1 MRMRKLGHGQSILFC
16 GPPEIHQKILQL
28 SEKGSDDSVEVR
40 DVLLWSIS
48 ETCINARKLLPIWA
62 KQGIGYQK
70 RLEAWGNI
78 EELETFPPN
87 LLEKEAKTL
96 EEHYGYSSES
106 GGLDTLLETSK
117 TRHRELL
124 EIQEKCRMFRVE
136 SLEKAHMLEEQERE
150 LSHEVERERENQRP
164 PKATPLNH
172 QLSENVRRFIMA
184 GTLPPNSS
192 DCFVP
197 AFNTLSDTSAAKAS
211 EPGAWS
217 TNLLTTLD
225 FSRVID
231 RRQNDKMDE
240 FLRPVN
246 WIVSSVNRSVMVIM
260 SPYEINQLI
269 PQIRRSSSVFLHMY
283 SPKTMQATE
292 SYEKLTFCSIPAVPS
307 SWNPDLSLVDQLNI
321 FAGQL
326 FFQDHD
332 TYERVCSFLSL
343 YLKEMP
349 RGSTICVRSDGFVEG
364 KDRQALGMGLG
375 SPFSMGPVPFLRSLV
390 GFRRKGQSYIATHMG
405 QILHARVLSDTD
417 FEPAAGAKN

>member
-16 GPPEIHQKILQL
+16 GPPEIHQKILEL
-28 SEKGSDDSVEVR
+28 SKKCNGDSIEVR
-40 DVLLWSIS
+40 DVLLWSMS

-70 RLEAWGNI
+70 RLDAWDNI
-78 EELETFPPN
+78 EELKTFPPN

-96 EEHYGYSSES
+96 EEHYGYSSGS
-106 GGLDTLLETSK
+106 GGLDVLLETSK

-124 EIQEKCRMFRVE
+124 QIQEKCRMFRVE
-136 SLEKAHMLEEQERE
+136 SLKEAHMLEEQERE

-164 PKATPLNH
+164 PKANPLGH
-172 QLSENVRRFIMA
+172 QLSEHVKRFIVA
-184 GTLPPNSS
+184 GTLPPDST
-192 DCFVP
+192 DCFIPV
-197 AFNTLSDTSAAKAS
+197 FDTLSDTSAAKVR

-217 TNLLTTLD
+217 TKLLTTLD

-231 RRQNDKMDE
+231 RRQNDVMDE

-246 WIVSSVNRSVMVIM
+246 WVVSSANRSVMVIM
-260 SPYEINQLI
+260 SPYEINELI
-269 PQIRRSSSVFLHMY
+269 PQIRQSRSVFLHMY

-292 SYEKLTFCSIPAVPS
+292 SYEKLTFCSIPPVPG

-326 FFQDHD
+326 YFQDYG
-332 TYERVCSFLSL
+332 TYERVCGFLGL
-343 YLKEMP
+343 YLKEIP
-349 RGSTICVRSDGFVEG
+349 KGSTICVRGDGFVER

-375 SPFSMGPVPFLRSLV
+375 SPFSVGPVPFLRSLV
-390 GFRRKGQSYIATHMG
+390 GFRRKGQSYLATHMG

-417 FEPAAGAKN
+417 FE

>member
-1 MRMRKLGHGQSILFC
+1 MRKLGHGQSILFC

-28 SEKGSDDSVEVR
+28 SEKTSNDPIEVR

-70 RLEAWGNI
+70 RLEAWDNI
-78 EELETFPPN
+78 EVLKEFPPN

-96 EEHYGYSSES
+96 EEHYGHSSES
-106 GGLDTLLETSK
+106 GGLDTILETSK

-124 EIQEKCRMFRVE
+124 EIMEKCRMFRVE
-136 SLEKAHMLEEQERE
+136 SLEEAHMLEEQERE

-164 PKATPLNH
+164 PKANPLDH
-172 QLSENVRRFIMA
+172 RLSENVRRFIMA
-184 GTLPPNSS
+184 GTLPPNST
-192 DCFVP
+192 DCFIP
-197 AFNTLSDTSAAKAS
+197 AFDILSDTSAAKLS
-211 EPGAWS
+211 ERGAWS
-217 TNLLTTLD
+217 TKLLTTLD

-231 RRQNDKMDE
+231 RRQNDVMDE

-246 WIVSSVNRSVMVIM
+246 WIVSSVNRSVLVIM
-260 SPYEINQLI
+260 SPYEVNELI
-269 PQIRRSSSVFLHMY
+269 PQIRRSRSVFLHMY
-283 SPKTMQATE
+283 SPRTMEATE
-292 SYEKLTFCSIPAVPS
+292 SYEKLTFCSIPPVPS
-307 SWNPDLSLVDQLNI
+307 SWNLDPLLVDQLNI

-326 FFQDHD
+326 YFRDHD
-332 TYERVCSFLSL
+332 TYNRVCSFLVL

-375 SPFSMGPVPFLRSLV
+375 SPFSVSPVPFLRSLV
-390 GFRRKGQSYIATHMG
+390 GFRRKGQSYLATHMG
-405 QILHARVLSDTD
+405 QILHARVLEAAD
-417 FEPAAGAKN
+417 FEQAANAKN